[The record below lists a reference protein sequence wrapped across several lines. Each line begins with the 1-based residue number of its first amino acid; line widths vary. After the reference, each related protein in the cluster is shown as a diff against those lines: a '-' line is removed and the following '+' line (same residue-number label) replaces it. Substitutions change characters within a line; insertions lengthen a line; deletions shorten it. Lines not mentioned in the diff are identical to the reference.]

1 LYLGPYQL
9 DPPPASSSGRFQ
21 FPAET
26 ANSRAPTYILGRDV
40 KKYLAMSLEACTY
53 ITVTL
58 ISTRSSRI
66 IYMYSMLIESYI
78 GNRQGRNIY
87 TGFLWFLVF
96 GVARHHLRTVH
107 ELI

>member
-1 LYLGPYQL
+1 MPYFVLRAHQL
-9 DPPPASSSGRFQ
+9 DPPASSSGRFQ

-58 ISTRSSRI
+58 ISSRI